1 MPEPGLRLLVNTFGR
16 SRSGPLSSVDESRR
30 PMPNRLADEQSP
42 YLRQHKDNPVDWH
55 PWGEEAFATAHED
68 DKPIFLSIGYSTC
81 HWCHVMER
89 ESFEDEEV
97 AAVLNDGF
105 VPIKVDREER
115 PDVDSIYMDVCQ
127 MMRGQ
132 GGWPLT
138 VLLTPD
144 RKPFFAATYLPKEGR
159 FQQTGLMD
167 LLPRVQTLWETDREK
182 LLDDAEE
189 VTDLLRR
196 SAEEQE
202 EGDAPGPQ
210 VLGEAARQLSRQFD
224 RTHGGFGSAPKF
236 PAPHNLLFLL
246 RHWHRTG
253 EGRALNMVTETLD
266 QMRLGGLFDQ
276 VGYGFHRYSTDQQW
290 KLPHFEKMLY
300 DQAMHVLAYVEA
312 YQVMGEARYEA
323 TAREV
328 LTYVLRDL
336 QAPDGGFYSAEDA
349 DSLNEEGEM
358 EEGAFYVWS
367 TDEIRDLLDPDLA
380 ELVIDVYNMAP
391 EGNYQEESTGER
403 TGKNVL
409 HLDRSLAEEADR
421 REMDADTLRSR
432 LETAR
437 TALFD
442 ARSERPRPGLDDKV
456 LTDWNGLLVAA
467 LATAARVFD
476 EPDYD
481 AAARET
487 ARFLLDTMHDAD
499 GRLLHRYREGEAGI
513 RATLDDYAFLT
524 WGLLELYETT
534 FEPRWL
540 RAACGQVE
548 ACLDHFW
555 DAEGDGFYMTPD
567 DGEALI
573 VRPKE
578 ASDGAMPSGNSVQ
591 LMNLLRL
598 ARFTGQTEFED
609 KAAALSR
616 WAGSSARSRPTG
628 FTALLAGLHWAL
640 GTLREVVVAGE
651 RDATDTQALID
662 VLRDRYTPTT
672 VTLHRPPGDGPEIAD
687 LAPFTAPQTPLDG
700 QAAAYVC
707 RDFRCEAPT
716 TDPEELR
723 TQLEA

>member
-1 MPEPGLRLLVNTFGR
+1 
-16 SRSGPLSSVDESRR
+16 
-30 PMPNRLADEQSP
+30 MPNRLADEQSP
-42 YLRQHKDNPVDWH
+42 YLRQHKDNPVDWY
-55 PWGEEAFATAHED
+55 PWGEEAFETAHQE

-89 ESFEDEEV
+89 ESFENQEV

-167 LLPRVQTLWETDREK
+167 LLPRVQKLWQNDRDK
-182 LLDDAEE
+182 LLEDAEE

-196 SAEEQE
+196 STEEQE
-202 EGDAPGPQ
+202 GGDAPGPQ
-210 VLGEAARQLSRQFD
+210 LLSEAARQLSRQFD

-253 EGRALNMVTETLD
+253 EERALDMVTETLD
-266 QMRLGGLFDQ
+266 QMRLGGMFDQ

-300 DQAMHVLAYVEA
+300 DQAMHVLAYTDA
-312 YQVMGEARYEA
+312 YQATGEERYER

-336 QAPDGGFYSAEDA
+336 QAPDSGFYSAEDA
-349 DSLNEEGEM
+349 DSENEDGEM

-367 TDEIRDLLDPDLA
+367 TDKIRELLDPDLA

-409 HLDRSLAEEADR
+409 HLDRSLADEAEGRDLD
-421 REMDADTLRSR
+421 EDALRDR

-437 TALFD
+437 TTLLE
-442 ARSERPRPGLDDKV
+442 ARSERPRPHLDDKV
-456 LTDWNGLLVAA
+456 LTDWNGLMVAA
-467 LATAARVFD
+467 LATAARAFD
-476 EPDYD
+476 EPDYE
-481 AAARET
+481 AAARRT
-487 ARFLLDTMHDAD
+487 AQFLLDTMRDAE

-513 RATLDDYAFLT
+513 QATLDDYAFLT

-534 FEPRWL
+534 FDPAWL
-540 RAACGQVE
+540 RAAQDH
-548 ACLDHFW
+548 LDASLDRFW
-555 DAEGDGFYMTPD
+555 DAEGGGFYMTPD

-578 ASDGAMPSGNSVQ
+578 ATDGAMPSGNSIQ

-598 ARFTGQTEFED
+598 ARFTGRTGYEER
-609 KAAALSR
+609 AAALSE
-616 WAGSSARSRPTG
+616 WTGSSARSRPTG
-628 FTALLAGLHWAL
+628 VTALLMGLHWAL
-640 GTLREVVVAGE
+640 GTPREVVVAGDPE
-651 RDATDTQALID
+651 ADDTQALID
-662 VLRDRYTPTT
+662 VLRDTYAPTT
-672 VTLHRPPGDGPEIAD
+672 ATLQRPPGDAPDITD
-687 LAPFTAPQTPLDG
+687 LAPFTAAQTPLDG

-707 RDFRCEAPT
+707 RDFQCEAPT
-716 TDPEELR
+716 ADPDVLR
-723 TQLEA
+723 AQLET

>member
-1 MPEPGLRLLVNTFGR
+1 
-16 SRSGPLSSVDESRR
+16 
-30 PMPNRLADEQSP
+30 MPNRLADEQSP
-42 YLRQHKDNPVDWH
+42 YLRQHKDNPVEWY
-55 PWGEEAFATAHED
+55 PWGEEAFETAHQE

-89 ESFEDEEV
+89 ESFEDQEV
-97 AAVLNDGF
+97 TAVLNDGF
-105 VPIKVDREER
+105 IPIKVDREER

-167 LLPRVQTLWETDREK
+167 LLPRVQKLWQNDRDK
-182 LLDDAEE
+182 LLEDAEE

-196 SAEEQE
+196 STEEQE
-202 EGDAPGPQ
+202 RGDAPGPQ
-210 VLGEAARQLSRQFD
+210 LLDEAARQLSRQFD

-253 EGRALNMVTETLD
+253 EERALDMVTETLD
-266 QMRLGGLFDQ
+266 QMRLGGMFDQ

-300 DQAMHVLAYVEA
+300 DQAMHVLAYTDA
-312 YQVMGEARYEA
+312 YQATGEERYER

-336 QAPDGGFYSAEDA
+336 QAPDNGFYSAEDA
-349 DSLNEEGEM
+349 DSENEDGEM

-367 TDEIRDLLDPDLA
+367 TDEIRELLDPDLA

-409 HLDRSLAEEADR
+409 HLDRSLADEAER
-421 REMDADTLRSR
+421 RDLDEDALRDR

-437 TALFD
+437 TTLLE
-442 ARSERPRPGLDDKV
+442 ARSERPRPHLDDKV
-456 LTDWNGLLVAA
+456 LTDWNGLMVAA

-476 EPDYD
+476 ESDYE
-481 AAARET
+481 AAARRT
-487 ARFLLDTMHDAD
+487 AQFLLDTMRDAE

-513 RATLDDYAFLT
+513 QATLDDYAFLT

-534 FEPRWL
+534 FESQWL
-540 RAACGQVE
+540 RAAQE
-548 ACLDHFW
+548 HLDASLDRFW
-555 DAEGDGFYMTPD
+555 DAEGGGFYMTPD

-578 ASDGAMPSGNSVQ
+578 ATDGAMPSGNSIQ

-598 ARFTGQTEFED
+598 ARFTGRTGYEER
-609 KAAALSR
+609 AAALSE
-616 WAGSSARSRPTG
+616 WTGSSARSRPTG
-628 FTALLAGLHWAL
+628 FTALLMGLHWAL
-640 GTLREVVVAGE
+640 GTPREVVVAGDPE
-651 RDATDTQALID
+651 ADDTQALID
-662 VLRDRYTPTT
+662 VLRDTYAPTT
-672 VTLHRPPGDGPEIAD
+672 ATLQRPPGDAPDITD
-687 LAPFTAPQTPLDG
+687 LAPFTAAQTPLDG

-707 RDFRCEAPT
+707 QDFQCEVPT
-716 TDPEELR
+716 ADPDILR
-723 TQLEA
+723 AQLET

>member
-1 MPEPGLRLLVNTFGR
+1 
-16 SRSGPLSSVDESRR
+16 
-30 PMPNRLADEQSP
+30 MPNRLADEQSP
-42 YLRQHKDNPVDWH
+42 YLRQHKDNPVEWY
-55 PWGEEAFATAHED
+55 PWGEEAFETARREE
-68 DKPIFLSIGYSTC
+68 KPIFLSIGYSTC

-89 ESFEDEEV
+89 ESFEDREV
-97 AAVLNDGF
+97 AAVLNDGY

-167 LLPRVQTLWETDREK
+167 LLPRVKKLWRNDRDK
-182 LLDDAEE
+182 LLEDAEE

-196 SAEEQE
+196 STEEQE
-202 EGDAPGPQ
+202 RGDAPGPQ
-210 VLGEAARQLSRQFD
+210 LLSEAARQLSRQFD

-253 EGRALNMVTETLD
+253 EERALDMVTETLD
-266 QMRLGGLFDQ
+266 QMRLGGMFDQ

-300 DQAMHVLAYVEA
+300 DQAMHVLAYTDA
-312 YQVMGEARYEA
+312 YQATGEERYER

-328 LTYVLRDL
+328 LTYAMRDL
-336 QAPDGGFYSAEDA
+336 QAPDSGFYSAEDA
-349 DSLNEEGEM
+349 DSENEDGEM

-367 TDEIRDLLDPDLA
+367 TDEIRELLDPDLA

-409 HLDRSLAEEADR
+409 HLDRSLADEAER
-421 REMDADTLRSR
+421 RDPDEDALRDR

-437 TALFD
+437 TTLLE
-442 ARSERPRPGLDDKV
+442 ARSERPRPHLDDKV
-456 LTDWNGLLVAA
+456 LTDWNGLMVAA
-467 LATAARVFD
+467 LATAARAFD
-476 EPDYD
+476 EPDYE
-481 AAARET
+481 AAARRT
-487 ARFLLDTMHDAD
+487 AQFLLDTMRDAE

-513 RATLDDYAFLT
+513 QATLGDYAFLT

-534 FEPRWL
+534 FEPQWL
-540 RAACGQVE
+540 RAAQE
-548 ACLDHFW
+548 HLDACLDRFW
-555 DAEGDGFYMTPD
+555 DAEGGGFYMTPD

-578 ASDGAMPSGNSVQ
+578 ATDGAMPSGNSIQ

-598 ARFTGQTEFED
+598 ARFTGRTGYEER
-609 KAAALSR
+609 AAALSE
-616 WAGSSARSRPTG
+616 WTGSSARSRPTG
-628 FTALLAGLHWAL
+628 FTALLMGLHWAL
-640 GTLREVVVAGE
+640 GTPREVVVAGDPE
-651 RDATDTQALID
+651 ADDTQALID
-662 VLRDRYTPTT
+662 VLRDTYAPTT
-672 VTLHRPPGDGPEIAD
+672 ATLQRPPGDAPDITD
-687 LAPFTAPQTPLDG
+687 LAPFTAAQTPLDG

-707 RDFRCEAPT
+707 RDFQCEAPT
-716 TDPEELR
+716 ADPGALR
-723 TQLEA
+723 AQLKT

>member
-1 MPEPGLRLLVNTFGR
+1 
-16 SRSGPLSSVDESRR
+16 
-30 PMPNRLADEQSP
+30 MPNRLADEQSP
-42 YLRQHKDNPVDWH
+42 YLRQHKDNPVEWY
-55 PWGEEAFATAHED
+55 PWGEEAFETAHQE

-89 ESFEDEEV
+89 ESFEDQEV

-105 VPIKVDREER
+105 IPIKVDREER

-167 LLPRVQTLWETDREK
+167 LLPRVQKLWQNDRDK
-182 LLDDAEE
+182 LLEDAEE

-196 SAEEQE
+196 STEEQE
-202 EGDAPGPQ
+202 RGDAPGPQ
-210 VLGEAARQLSRQFD
+210 LLSEAARQLSRQFD

-253 EGRALNMVTETLD
+253 EERALDMVTETLD
-266 QMRLGGLFDQ
+266 QMRLGGMFDQ

-300 DQAMHVLAYVEA
+300 DQAMHVLAYTDA
-312 YQVMGEARYEA
+312 YQATGEERYER

-336 QAPDGGFYSAEDA
+336 QAPDNGFYSAEDA
-349 DSLNEEGEM
+349 DSENEDGEM
-358 EEGAFYVWS
+358 KEGAFYVWS
-367 TDEIRDLLDPDLA
+367 TDEIRELLDPDLA

-409 HLDRSLAEEADR
+409 HLDRSLADEAER
-421 REMDADTLRSR
+421 RDLDEDALRDR

-437 TALFD
+437 TTLLE
-442 ARSERPRPGLDDKV
+442 ARSERPRPHLDDKV
-456 LTDWNGLLVAA
+456 LTDWNGLMVAA

-476 EPDYD
+476 DPDYE
-481 AAARET
+481 AAARRT
-487 ARFLLDTMHDAD
+487 AQFLLDTMRDAE

-513 RATLDDYAFLT
+513 QATLDDYAFLT

-534 FEPRWL
+534 FESQWL
-540 RAACGQVE
+540 RAAQE
-548 ACLDHFW
+548 HLDASLDRFW
-555 DAEGDGFYMTPD
+555 DAEGGGFYMTPD
-567 DGEALI
+567 DGEA
-573 VRPKE
+573 
-578 ASDGAMPSGNSVQ
+578 
-591 LMNLLRL
+591 
-598 ARFTGQTEFED
+598 
-609 KAAALSR
+609 
-616 WAGSSARSRPTG
+616 
-628 FTALLAGLHWAL
+628 
-640 GTLREVVVAGE
+640 
-651 RDATDTQALID
+651 
-662 VLRDRYTPTT
+662 
-672 VTLHRPPGDGPEIAD
+672 
-687 LAPFTAPQTPLDG
+687 
-700 QAAAYVC
+700 
-707 RDFRCEAPT
+707 
-716 TDPEELR
+716 
-723 TQLEA
+723 

>member
-1 MPEPGLRLLVNTFGR
+1 
-16 SRSGPLSSVDESRR
+16 
-30 PMPNRLADEQSP
+30 MPNRLVDEQSP
-42 YLRQHKDNPVDWH
+42 YLRQHKDNPVEWY
-55 PWGEEAFATAHED
+55 PWGEEAFETAHQED
-68 DKPIFLSIGYSTC
+68 RPIFLSIGYSTC

-105 VPIKVDREER
+105 IPIKVDREER

-167 LLPRVQTLWETDREK
+167 LLPRVQKLWQNDRDK
-182 LLDDAEE
+182 LLEDAEE

-196 SAEEQE
+196 STEEQE
-202 EGDAPGPQ
+202 RGDAPGPQ
-210 VLGEAARQLSRQFD
+210 LLSEAARQLSRQFD

-253 EGRALNMVTETLD
+253 EERALDMVTETLD
-266 QMRLGGLFDQ
+266 QMRLGGMFDQ

-300 DQAMHVLAYVEA
+300 DQAMHVLAYTDA
-312 YQVMGEARYEA
+312 YQATGEERYER
-323 TAREV
+323 TAREM

-336 QAPDGGFYSAEDA
+336 QAPDSGFYSAEDA
-349 DSLNEEGEM
+349 DSKTEDGEM

-367 TDEIRDLLDPDLA
+367 TDEIRELLDPDLA

-409 HLDRSLAEEADR
+409 HLDRSLTDEAEGRDLDE
-421 REMDADTLRSR
+421 DALRDR

-437 TALFD
+437 TTLLE
-442 ARSERPRPGLDDKV
+442 ARSERSRPHLDDKV
-456 LTDWNGLLVAA
+456 LTDWNGLMVAA

-476 EPDYD
+476 DPDYE
-481 AAARET
+481 AAAHRT
-487 ARFLLDTMHDAD
+487 AQFLLDTMRGAE

-513 RATLDDYAFLT
+513 QATLDDYAFLT

-534 FEPRWL
+534 FDPAWL
-540 RAACGQVE
+540 RAAQDH
-548 ACLDHFW
+548 LDASLDRFW
-555 DAEGDGFYMTPD
+555 DAEGGGFYMTPD

-578 ASDGAMPSGNSVQ
+578 ATDGAMPSGNSIQ

-598 ARFTGQTEFED
+598 ARFTGRTGYEER
-609 KAAALSR
+609 AAALSE
-616 WAGSSARSRPTG
+616 WTGSSARSRPTG
-628 FTALLAGLHWAL
+628 FTALLMGLHWAL
-640 GTLREVVVAGE
+640 GTPREVVVAGDPE
-651 RDATDTQALID
+651 ADDTQALID
-662 VLRDRYTPTT
+662 VLRDTYAPTT
-672 VTLHRPPGDGPEIAD
+672 ATLQRPPGDAPDITD
-687 LAPFTAPQTPLDG
+687 LAPFTAAQTPLDG

-707 RDFRCEAPT
+707 RDFQCEAPT
-716 TDPEELR
+716 ADPDVLR
-723 TQLEA
+723 AQLET

>member
-1 MPEPGLRLLVNTFGR
+1 
-16 SRSGPLSSVDESRR
+16 
-30 PMPNRLADEQSP
+30 MPNRLADEQSP
-42 YLRQHKDNPVDWH
+42 YLRQHKDNPVDWY
-55 PWGEEAFATAHED
+55 PWGEEAFAKADKE

-89 ESFEDEEV
+89 ESFEDAEV
-97 AAVLNDGF
+97 AAVLNDNF
-105 VPIKVDREER
+105 VAIKVDREER

-167 LLPRVQTLWETDREK
+167 LLPRVQKLWRKDREK

-196 SAEEQE
+196 STEEQE
-202 EGDAPGPQ
+202 GGDAPGPQ
-210 VLGEAARQLSRQFD
+210 LLAEAARQLSRQFD

-253 EGRALNMVTETLD
+253 EERPLNIVTKTLD
-266 QMRLGGLFDQ
+266 EMRLGGLYDQ

-300 DQAMHVLAYVEA
+300 DQAMHVLAYTEA
-312 YQVMGEARYEA
+312 YQATGEARYER

-328 LTYVLRDL
+328 LTYVMRDL
-336 QAPDGGFYSAEDA
+336 QAPEGGFYSAEDA

-367 TDEIRDLLDPDLA
+367 TDELRDLLAPDLA
-380 ELVIDVYNMAP
+380 ELVIDVYNMSP
-391 EGNYQEESTGER
+391 EGNYQEESTGQR

-409 HLDRSLAEEADR
+409 HLDRSLAEEAER
-421 REMDADTLRSR
+421 RDMDESALRDR

-437 TALFD
+437 ATLFE

-456 LTDWNGLLVAA
+456 LTDWNGLAVAG
-467 LATAARVFD
+467 LAKAARVFD
-476 EPDYD
+476 ESEYEQT
-481 AAARET
+481 AIQT

-499 GRLLHRYREGEAGI
+499 GRLLHRYRAGEAGI
-513 RATLDDYAFLT
+513 RATLDDYAFLIF
-524 WGLLELYETT
+524 GLLDLYETT
-534 FEPRWL
+534 FDSKWL
-540 RAACGQVE
+540 RAALDQME
-548 ACLDHFW
+548 ACLEQFW
-555 DAEGDGFYMTPD
+555 DAKNGGFYMTPD
-567 DGEALI
+567 DGEDLI
-573 VRPKE
+573 VRPKD
-578 ASDGAMPSGNSVQ
+578 ATDGAMPSGNSVQ

-598 ARFTGQTEFED
+598 ARFTGRTELEE

-628 FTALLAGLHWAL
+628 FTALLMGLHWAL
-640 GTLREVVVAGE
+640 GTPREVVVAGGWDDE
-651 RDATDTQALID
+651 DTQALLD
-662 VLRDRYTPTT
+662 VLRDTYSPTT
-672 VTLHRPPGDGPEIAD
+672 VTLHRPPGDSPDIAE
-687 LAPFTAPQTPLDG
+687 LAPFTAAQTPLDG

-707 RDFRCEAPT
+707 RDFQCEAPT
-716 TDPEELR
+716 TTPHSLREQIEE
-723 TQLEA
+723 

>member
-1 MPEPGLRLLVNTFGR
+1 M
-16 SRSGPLSSVDESRR
+16 S
-30 PMPNRLADEQSP
+30 NRLADEQSP
-42 YLRQHKDNPVDWH
+42 YLRQHKDNPVDWY
-55 PWGEEAFATAHED
+55 PWGEEAFTMAREE

-138 VLLTPD
+138 VLLTPE

-167 LLPRVQTLWETDREK
+167 LLPRVQELWETKREK

-196 SAEEQE
+196 STEEQE

-210 VLGEAARQLSRQFD
+210 LLSEAARQLSRQFD
-224 RTHGGFGSAPKF
+224 QTHGGFGSAPKF

-253 EGRALNMVTETLD
+253 EERPLNIVTKTLD

-276 VGYGFHRYSTDQQW
+276 VGYGFHRYSTDQRW
-290 KLPHFEKMLY
+290 LLPHFEKMLY
-300 DQAMHVLAYVEA
+300 DQAMHVLAYTEA
-312 YQVMGEARYEA
+312 YQVTEEDRYET

-328 LTYVLRDL
+328 LTYVMRDL
-336 QAPDGGFYSAEDA
+336 RAPDGGFYSAEDA
-349 DSLNEEGEM
+349 DSENEEGEM

-367 TDEIRDLLDPDLA
+367 TDEIHDLLDEDLA

-409 HLDRSLAEEADR
+409 HLERSLAVEADR
-421 REMDADTLRSR
+421 REMREDTLRDR

-437 TALFD
+437 ATLFE
-442 ARSERPRPGLDDKV
+442 ARSERLRPGLDDKV
-456 LTDWNGLLVAA
+456 LTDWNGLMVAA
-467 LATAARVFD
+467 LAKAARVFD
-476 EPDYD
+476 EPDYE
-481 AAARET
+481 AAARQT
-487 ARFLLDTMHDAD
+487 AQFLQDEMHDSD
-499 GRLLHRYREGEAGI
+499 GRLLHRYRDGDAGI
-513 RATLDDYAFLT
+513 RATLDDYAFLI

-534 FEPRWL
+534 FEPQWL
-540 RAACGQVE
+540 RAALDHMD

-555 DAEGDGFYMTPD
+555 DAERGGFYMTPD
-567 DGEALI
+567 DGEDLI

-598 ARFTGQTEFED
+598 ARFTGRTEFED
-609 KAAALSR
+609 QAAALSG

-628 FTALLAGLHWAL
+628 FTALLMGLHWAL
-640 GTLREVVVAGE
+640 GTPREVVVAGE
-651 RDATDTQALID
+651 LEAEDAQSFIE
-662 VLRDRYTPTT
+662 VLRDTYSPTT
-672 VTLHRPPGDGPEIAD
+672 VTLHRPPGDAPDITD
-687 LAPFTAPQTPLDG
+687 LAPFTAAQTPRDG

-707 RDFRCEAPT
+707 QDFQCEAPT
-716 TDPEELR
+716 TDPERLR
-723 TQLEA
+723 AQLEK

>member
-1 MPEPGLRLLVNTFGR
+1 
-16 SRSGPLSSVDESRR
+16 
-30 PMPNRLADEQSP
+30 MPNRLADEQSP
-42 YLRQHKDNPVDWH
+42 YLRQHKNNPVDWY
-55 PWGEEAFATAHED
+55 PWGEEAFTRAHEED
-68 DKPIFLSIGYSTC
+68 NPIFLSIGYSTC

-89 ESFEDEEV
+89 ESFEDETV
-97 AAVLNDGF
+97 AQVLNDGF

-138 VLLTPD
+138 VLLTPE

-167 LLPRVQTLWETDREK
+167 LLPRVRKLWQNDREK
-182 LLDDAEE
+182 LLEDAEE

-196 SAEEQE
+196 STEEE
-202 EGDAPGPQ
+202 GGGDAPGPQ
-210 VLGEAARQLSRQFD
+210 LLSDAARQLSRQFD

-253 EGRALNMVTETLD
+253 EERALDMVTETLD

-290 KLPHFEKMLY
+290 TLPHFEKMLY
-300 DQAMHVLAYVEA
+300 DQAMHVLAYTEA
-312 YQVMGEARYEA
+312 YQATGEDRYET

-328 LTYVLRDL
+328 IAYVLRDL
-336 QAPDGGFYSAEDA
+336 QAPAGGFYSAEDA
-349 DSLNEEGEM
+349 DSENEEGEM

-367 TDEIRDLLDPDLA
+367 TDAVRDLLDAELA
-380 ELVIDVYNMAP
+380 DLVIDLYNMRP
-391 EGNYQEESTGER
+391 EGNYQEESTGKR

-409 HLDRSLAEEADR
+409 HLDRSLAEEAER
-421 REMDADTLRSR
+421 RDMDEDGLRER
-432 LETAR
+432 LDTAR
-437 TALFD
+437 VALFE
-442 ARSERPRPGLDDKV
+442 ARADRPRPGLDDKV
-456 LTDWNGLLVAA
+456 LTDWNGLMVAA
-467 LATAARVFD
+467 LA
-476 EPDYD
+476 
-481 AAARET
+481 AAARAFNEPEYEAAARRT
-487 ARFLLDTMHDAD
+487 AQFLRDEMHDAA
-499 GRLLHRYREGEAGI
+499 GRLLHRYRDGDAGI
-513 RATLDDYAFLT
+513 RATLDDYAFLI

-534 FEPRWL
+534 FEPQWL
-540 RAACGQVE
+540 RAARDHME
-548 ACLDHFW
+548 ACLDRFW
-555 DAEGDGFYMTPD
+555 DAERGGFYMTSD

-598 ARFTGQTEFED
+598 ARFTGRTEFED
-609 KAAALSR
+609 TAAALSR

-628 FTALLAGLHWAL
+628 FTALLMGLDWAL
-640 GTLREVVVAGE
+640 GTPREIVVAGDQE
-651 RDATDTQALID
+651 ADDTQALLQ
-662 VLRDRYTPTT
+662 VLRETYSPTT
-672 VTLHRPPGDGPEIAD
+672 VSLHRPPGDAPDITD
-687 LAPFTAPQTPLDG
+687 LAPFTAAQTPRDG

-707 RDFRCEAPT
+707 QDFQCKAPT
-716 TDPEELR
+716 TDPDRLR
-723 TQLEA
+723 EQLRE

>member
-1 MPEPGLRLLVNTFGR
+1 
-16 SRSGPLSSVDESRR
+16 
-30 PMPNRLADEQSP
+30 MPNRLADEQSP
-42 YLRQHKDNPVDWH
+42 YLRQHKDNPVDWY
-55 PWGEEAFATAHED
+55 PWGDDAFAKAQEED
-68 DKPIFLSIGYSTC
+68 TPIFLSIGYSTC

-105 VPIKVDREER
+105 VAIKVDREER

-138 VLLTPD
+138 VLLTPE

-159 FQQTGLMD
+159 FQQMGLMD
-167 LLPRVQTLWETDREK
+167 LLPRVQNLWQNDRGK

-196 SAEEQE
+196 STEEQQQ
-202 EGDAPGPQ
+202 GDAPGRQ
-210 VLGEAARQLSRQFD
+210 LLEEAVRQLSRQFD

-253 EGRALNMVTETLD
+253 EDRTLELVTQTLD

-276 VGYGFHRYSTDQQW
+276 VGFGFHRYSTDQRW
-290 KLPHFEKMLY
+290 LLPHFEKMLY
-300 DQAMHVLAYVEA
+300 DQAMHVLAYTEA
-312 YQVMGEARYEA
+312 YQATGVDRYEK

-349 DSLNEEGEM
+349 DSVNEEGEM

-367 TDEIRDLLDPDLA
+367 TDDVRDRLEPDLA

-391 EGNYQEESTGER
+391 EGNYQEESSGER

-409 HLDRSLAEEADR
+409 HLDRSLAEEANR
-421 REMDADTLRSR
+421 RGVDEETLRDR
-432 LETAR
+432 LDTAR
-437 TALFD
+437 TTLFE
-442 ARSERPRPGLDDKV
+442 ARNERPRPRLDDKV
-456 LTDWNGLLVAA
+456 LTDWNGLMVAA
-467 LATAARVFD
+467 LATAGRVFD
-476 EPDYD
+476 ESEYV
-481 AAARET
+481 AAARR
-487 ARFLLDTMHDAD
+487 AGQFLLDTMHDAD
-499 GRLLHRYREGEAGI
+499 GQLLHRYRHGEAGI
-513 RATLDDYAFLT
+513 RATLDDYAFLV

-534 FEPRWL
+534 FDPAWL
-540 RAACGQVE
+540 RAARDHMSD
-548 ACLDHFW
+548 CLRRFW
-555 DAEGDGFYMTPD
+555 DADTGGFYVTPE

-598 ARFTGQTEFED
+598 ARFTGEAAFEER
-609 KAAALSR
+609 AAELSR
-616 WAGSSARSRPTG
+616 WVGSSARSRPTG
-628 FTALLAGLHWAL
+628 FTAFLAGLNWAL
-640 GTLREVVVAGE
+640 GTPREVVVAGRREAE
-651 RDATDTQALID
+651 RTQGLIE
-662 VLRDRYTPTT
+662 VLRETYTPTT
-672 VTLHRPPGDGPEIAD
+672 VSLHRPPGAEPEITD
-687 LAPFTAPQTPLDG
+687 LAPFTAAQTPVEG
-700 QAAAYVC
+700 TPAAYVC
-707 RDFRCEAPT
+707 RDFQCEAPT
-716 TDPEELR
+716 PAPEQLR
-723 TQLEA
+723 EQLTEQ

>member
-1 MPEPGLRLLVNTFGR
+1 
-16 SRSGPLSSVDESRR
+16 
-30 PMPNRLADEQSP
+30 MPNRLADEQSP
-42 YLRQHKDNPVDWH
+42 YLRQHKDNPVEWY
-55 PWGEEAFATAHED
+55 PWGEEAFETARREE
-68 DKPIFLSIGYSTC
+68 KPIFLSIGYSTC

-89 ESFEDEEV
+89 ESFEDREV
-97 AAVLNDGF
+97 AAVLNDGY

-167 LLPRVQTLWETDREK
+167 LLPRVKKLWRNDRDK
-182 LLDDAEE
+182 LLEDAEE

-196 SAEEQE
+196 STEEQE
-202 EGDAPGPQ
+202 RGDAPGPQ
-210 VLGEAARQLSRQFD
+210 LLSEAARQLSRQFD

-253 EGRALNMVTETLD
+253 EERALDMVTETLD
-266 QMRLGGLFDQ
+266 QMRLGGMFDQ

-300 DQAMHVLAYVEA
+300 DQAMHVLAYTDA
-312 YQVMGEARYEA
+312 YQATGEERYER

-328 LTYVLRDL
+328 LTYAMRDL
-336 QAPDGGFYSAEDA
+336 QAPDSGFYSAEDA
-349 DSLNEEGEM
+349 DSENEDGEM

-367 TDEIRDLLDPDLA
+367 TDEIRELLDPDLA

-409 HLDRSLAEEADR
+409 HLDRSLADEAER
-421 REMDADTLRSR
+421 RDPDEDALRDR

-437 TALFD
+437 TTLLE
-442 ARSERPRPGLDDKV
+442 ARSERPRPHLDDKV
-456 LTDWNGLLVAA
+456 LTDWNGLMVAA

-476 EPDYD
+476 EPDYE
-481 AAARET
+481 AAARRT
-487 ARFLLDTMHDAD
+487 AQFLLDTMRDAE

-513 RATLDDYAFLT
+513 QATLDDYAFLT

-534 FEPRWL
+534 FDPAWL
-540 RAACGQVE
+540 RAAQE
-548 ACLDHFW
+548 HLDACLDRFW
-555 DAEGDGFYMTPD
+555 DAEGGGFYMTPD

-578 ASDGAMPSGNSVQ
+578 ATDGAMPSGNSIQ

-598 ARFTGQTEFED
+598 ARFTGRTGYEER
-609 KAAALSR
+609 AAALSE
-616 WAGSSARSRPTG
+616 WTGSSARSRPTG
-628 FTALLAGLHWAL
+628 FTALLMGLHWAL
-640 GTLREVVVAGE
+640 GTPREVVVAGDPE
-651 RDATDTQALID
+651 ADDTQALID
-662 VLRDRYTPTT
+662 VLRDTYAPTT
-672 VTLHRPPGDGPEIAD
+672 ATLQRPPGDAPDITD
-687 LAPFTAPQTPLDG
+687 LAPFTAAQTPLDG

-707 RDFRCEAPT
+707 RDFQCEAPT
-716 TDPEELR
+716 ADPGALR
-723 TQLEA
+723 AQLKT

>member
-1 MPEPGLRLLVNTFGR
+1 
-16 SRSGPLSSVDESRR
+16 
-30 PMPNRLADEQSP
+30 MPNRLADEQSP
-42 YLRQHKDNPVDWH
+42 YLRQHKDNPVDWY
-55 PWGEEAFATAHED
+55 PWGEAAFTKAREE

-89 ESFEDEEV
+89 ESFEDEAV
-97 AAVLNDGF
+97 AQVLNDGF

-138 VLLTPD
+138 VLLTPE

-167 LLPRVQTLWETDREK
+167 LLPRVRTLWQNDRDK
-182 LLDDAEE
+182 LLEDAEE

-196 SAEEQE
+196 STEEE
-202 EGDAPGPQ
+202 GGGDAPGPQ
-210 VLGEAARQLSRQFD
+210 LLSDAARQLSRQFD

-253 EGRALNMVTETLD
+253 EERALDMVTETLD

-300 DQAMHVLAYVEA
+300 DQAMHVLAYTEA
-312 YQVMGEARYEA
+312 YQATGEDRYET

-328 LTYVLRDL
+328 ITYVLRDL
-336 QAPDGGFYSAEDA
+336 QAPAGGFYSAEDA
-349 DSLNEEGEM
+349 DSENEEGEM

-367 TDEIRDLLDPDLA
+367 TDAVRDLLDADLA
-380 ELVIDVYNMAP
+380 ELVIDVYNLSP
-391 EGNYQEESTGER
+391 EGNYQEESTGKR

-421 REMDADTLRSR
+421 REMDEGVLRER
-432 LETAR
+432 LDTAR
-437 TALFD
+437 AALLE
-442 ARSERPRPGLDDKV
+442 ARADRPRPGLDDKV
-456 LTDWNGLLVAA
+456 LTDWNGLMVAA
-467 LATAARVFD
+467 LATAARAFG
-476 EPDYD
+476 EPEYE
-481 AAARET
+481 AAARQT
-487 ARFLLDTMHDAD
+487 AQFLQDEMHDAE
-499 GRLLHRYREGEAGI
+499 GRLLHRYRDGDAGI

-534 FEPRWL
+534 FEPQWL
-540 RAACGQVE
+540 RAARDHME
-548 ACLDHFW
+548 ACLDRFW
-555 DAEGDGFYMTPD
+555 DAERGGFYMTPD

-573 VRPKE
+573 VRPKD
-578 ASDGAMPSGNSVQ
+578 ANDGAMPSGNSVQ

-598 ARFTGQTEFED
+598 ARFTGRTEFED
-609 KAAALSR
+609 TAAALSR

-628 FTALLAGLHWAL
+628 HTALLMGLDWAL
-640 GTLREVVVAGE
+640 GTPREVVVAGE
-651 RDATDTQALID
+651 LEAEDTQSFIE
-662 VLRDRYTPTT
+662 VLRDTYSPTT
-672 VTLHRPPGDGPEIAD
+672 VTLHRPPGDAPDITD
-687 LAPFTAPQTPLDG
+687 LAPFTAAQTPRDG

-707 RDFRCEAPT
+707 QDFQCEAPT
-716 TDPEELR
+716 TDPDRLR
-723 TQLEA
+723 EQLRE

>member
-1 MPEPGLRLLVNTFGR
+1 
-16 SRSGPLSSVDESRR
+16 
-30 PMPNRLADEQSP
+30 MPNRLADEQSP
-42 YLRQHKDNPVDWH
+42 YLRQHKDNPVDWY
-55 PWGEEAFATAHED
+55 PWGEEAFETAHQE

-89 ESFEDEEV
+89 KSFEDEEV
-97 AAVLNDGF
+97 AAVLNDGY

-167 LLPRVQTLWETDREK
+167 LLPRVQKLWQNDRDK
-182 LLDDAEE
+182 LLEDAEE

-196 SAEEQE
+196 STEEQE
-202 EGDAPGPQ
+202 RGDAPGPQ
-210 VLGEAARQLSRQFD
+210 LLSEAARQLSRQFD

-253 EGRALNMVTETLD
+253 EERALDMVTETLD
-266 QMRLGGLFDQ
+266 QMRLGGMFDQ

-300 DQAMHVLAYVEA
+300 DQAMHVLAYTDA
-312 YQVMGEARYEA
+312 YQATGEERYER

-328 LTYVLRDL
+328 LTYVLRGL
-336 QAPDGGFYSAEDA
+336 QAPDSGFYSAEDA
-349 DSLNEEGEM
+349 DSENEDGEM

-367 TDEIRDLLDPDLA
+367 TDEIRELLDPDLA

-409 HLDRSLAEEADR
+409 HLDRSLADEAER
-421 REMDADTLRSR
+421 RDLDEDALRDR
-432 LETAR
+432 LEMAHT
-437 TALFD
+437 TLLE
-442 ARSERPRPGLDDKV
+442 ARSERPRPHLDDKV
-456 LTDWNGLLVAA
+456 LTDWNGLMVAA

-476 EPDYD
+476 ESDYE
-481 AAARET
+481 AAARRT
-487 ARFLLDTMHDAD
+487 AQFLLDTMRDAE

-513 RATLDDYAFLT
+513 QATLDDYAFLT

-534 FEPRWL
+534 FNPAWL
-540 RAACGQVE
+540 RAAQE
-548 ACLDHFW
+548 HLDASLDRFW
-555 DAEGDGFYMTPD
+555 DAEGGGFYMTPD

-578 ASDGAMPSGNSVQ
+578 ATDGAMPSGNSIQ

-598 ARFTGQTEFED
+598 ARFTGRTGYEER
-609 KAAALSR
+609 AAALSE
-616 WAGSSARSRPTG
+616 WTGSSARSRPTG
-628 FTALLAGLHWAL
+628 FTALLMGLHWAL
-640 GTLREVVVAGE
+640 GTPREVVVAGDPE
-651 RDATDTQALID
+651 ADDTQALID
-662 VLRDRYTPTT
+662 VLRDTYAPTT
-672 VTLHRPPGDGPEIAD
+672 ATLQRPPGDAPDIAA
-687 LAPFTAPQTPLDG
+687 LAPFTAAQTPLDG

-707 RDFRCEAPT
+707 QDFQCEAPT
-716 TDPEELR
+716 TDPETLR
-723 TQLEA
+723 AQLET

>member
-1 MPEPGLRLLVNTFGR
+1 
-16 SRSGPLSSVDESRR
+16 
-30 PMPNRLADEQSP
+30 MPNRLAEEQSP
-42 YLRQHKDNPVDWH
+42 YLRQHKDNPVDWY
-55 PWGEEAFATAHED
+55 PWGEPAFEKARRE

-89 ESFEDEEV
+89 ESFEDEDV
-97 AAVLNDGF
+97 AEVLNDGF
-105 VPIKVDREER
+105 VAIKVDREER

-159 FQQTGLMD
+159 FQQMGLMD
-167 LLPRVQTLWETDREK
+167 LLPRIQTLWQNDRDK

-189 VTDLLRR
+189 VTDLLLR
-196 SAEEQE
+196 ATEEQE
-202 EGDAPGPQ
+202 QGDAPGPQ
-210 VLGEAARQLSRQFD
+210 LLNEAFRQLSRQFD
-224 RTHGGFGSAPKF
+224 QTHGGFGSAPKF

-246 RHWHRTG
+246 RHGHRSG
-253 EGRALNMVTETLD
+253 EDRALELVTTTLD
-266 QMRLGGLFDQ
+266 EMRLGGLFDQ
-276 VGYGFHRYSTDQQW
+276 VGYGFHRYSTDQRW
-290 KLPHFEKMLY
+290 LLPHFEKMLY
-300 DQAMHVLAYVEA
+300 DQAMHVLAYTEA
-312 YQVMGEARYEA
+312 YQATGADRYER

-336 QAPDGGFYSAEDA
+336 QAPEGGFYSAEDA

-367 TDEIRDLLDPDLA
+367 TDEVRDRLDADLA

-391 EGNYQEESTGER
+391 EGNYQEESSGER
-403 TGKNVL
+403 TGKNVF
-409 HLDRSLAEEADR
+409 HLDRSLAEEAEGR
-421 REMDADTLRSR
+421 GMDEATLRER
-432 LETAR
+432 LDTAR
-437 TALFD
+437 TTLFE

-456 LTDWNGLLVAA
+456 LTDWNGLMVAA
-467 LATAARVFD
+467 LATAGRVFD
-476 EPDYD
+476 D
-481 AAARET
+481 AEYTAT
-487 ARFLLDTMHDAD
+487 ARRTGHFLLDTMHDAD

-534 FEPRWL
+534 YDPAWL
-540 RAACGQVE
+540 RAARVHMT
-548 ACLDHFW
+548 ACLDRFW
-555 DAEGDGFYMTPD
+555 DADRGGFYMTPE
-567 DGEALI
+567 DGEELI

-598 ARFTGQTEFED
+598 ARFTGETAFEER
-609 KAAALSR
+609 AADLSR

-628 FTALLAGLHWAL
+628 FTALLSGLHWAL
-640 GTLREVVVAGE
+640 GTPREVVVAGE
-651 RDATDTQALID
+651 QEAEDTQALIQ
-662 VLRDRYTPTT
+662 VLRDTYAPTT
-672 VTLHRPPGDGPEIAD
+672 VTLHRPPGEGPDIAK
-687 LAPFTAPQTPLDG
+687 LSPFTAEQTPING

-707 RDFRCEAPT
+707 RDFQCEAPT
-716 TDPEELR
+716 TDPQHLR
-723 TQLEA
+723 EQLEE